1 MGPLGITLLLLASFT
16 AFTLLALRKLR
27 AVDPAEVF

>member
-1 MGPLGITLLLLASFT
+1 LAMCAGSG
-16 AFTLLALRKLR
+16 LMALRKLR